1 MVVLEFHGK
10 RLLHAYGSS
19 EGFFFFQIPKLSS
32 ISRQSKVVSLAV
44 PRTFHT
50 IHGAGREGKGYIFSV
65 VDVFSRDLTLQK
77 KGPLGKSVKSCHFQL
92 YHIF

>member
-1 MVVLEFHGK
+1 MHMETLRV
-10 RLLHAYGSS
+10 
-19 EGFFFFQIPKLSS
+19 FFFQIPKSSS